1 MIKFKFYKTFL
12 MFMSLG
18 ILAFGF
24 QNCAK
29 NEYKFEDAMVQAK
42 LDFFEY
48 RYTKATPVYFD
59 VHLTLDSEDSNNK
72 LYKIFIFAAAADNAV
87 TTINYDVKIYNEAN
101 VEVCP
106 GGTGTILSTESSL
119 EFTCITSKTAV
130 ISNVELKVKKSSDG
144 EWNVYKKKY
153 GN

>member
-1 MIKFKFYKTFL
+1 MIKFRKIFL

-29 NEYKFEDAMVQAK
+29 NEYKFEDSLVLAK

-48 RYTKATPVYFD
+48 RYLKATPVYFD

-72 LYKIFIFAAAADNAV
+72 LYKIYIFAAAADNVV
-87 TTINYDVKIYNEAN
+87 TTINYDVKIYNASN

-106 GGTGTILSTESSL
+106 SGSGTLLSTESSVD
-119 EFTCITSKTAV
+119 FTCITAKTAV
-130 ISNVELKVKKSSDG
+130 ISYIELKVKKSSDG

-153 GN
+153 SN